1 MRKKNFNNN
10 VSRLQPGLFDSLDE
24 FIEPQASGFDFI
36 PPERLKEIARLHA
49 PAPAPAIDEMPALE
63 PTDRMFFMSFGSGS
77 SGNCSYV
84 GDRRSGFLIDAGID
98 AKRVITDLRDNGI
111 MPEQVKGIILTHDHH
126 DHISQAYPLL
136 RNYRHMKLY
145 CTPRTLN
152 GMLRRRNVSRRIKDY
167 HTPIYKE
174 FPFTIGAFTI
184 TPFEVKHDG
193 ADNVGFFIE
202 HGADTLGVAT
212 DLGCISERVD
222 FYMRQAHN
230 MVIEANYDYDK
241 LRGGTYPEHLK
252 ARIVADNGHLDNR
265 VSAHFVASVYSSA
278 LRNVFLCH
286 LSHDN
291 NTPLLAMKA
300 FAEEFGPLGVTEFE
314 GSALSRDSVAEGA
327 RPSLALIP
335 LPRYERTPLYAL

>member
-1 MRKKNFNNN
+1 MSRYRKNSNPR
-10 VSRLQPGLFDSLDE
+10 SLPGLFDGLDDFQERMDGGFDVIPEKKMQRIVRQMQADDRPALDE
-24 FIEPQASGFDFI
+24 
-36 PPERLKEIARLHA
+36 LA
-49 PAPAPAIDEMPALE
+49 PMAPSDKV
-63 PTDRMFFMSFGSGS
+63 FFMSFGSGS

-84 GDRRSGFLIDAGID
+84 GDRRCGFLIDAGID

-327 RPSLALIP
+327 RPRLALIP

>member
-36 PPERLKEIARLHA
+36 PPERLKEIARLHT
-49 PAPAPAIDEMPALE
+49 PAPGPAIDEMPVLE

-136 RNYRHMKLY
+136 RSYRHMKLY

-174 FPFTIGAFTI
+174 FPFAIGAFTI

-202 HGADTLGVAT
+202 HGTDTLGVAT

-300 FAEEFGPLGVTEFE
+300 FAEEFAPLGVTGFE
-314 GSALSRDSVAEGA
+314 GSALSRDSVSEGA
-327 RPSLALIP
+327 GPRLALIP